1 MIKRKKTT
9 ERRRYPRIKQALPI
23 KIVAN
28 GYDFTTSTQ
37 NISCVGAYCCLD
49 KYIPPFT
56 KIAAK
61 VILPITNAKRIE
73 NVEVECTGVI
83 VRTEDK
89 ENGGFNIAIFF
100 NKITPG
106 QRKKIS
112 QYVNQFLPKES
123 CGHKRL

>member
-1 MIKRKKTT
+1 MIKPKKTT
-9 ERRRYPRIKQALPI
+9 ERRRYPRIKQTLPI

-28 GYDFTTSTQ
+28 GYDFATSTE
-37 NISCVGAYCCLD
+37 NISCIGAYCHLE

-61 VILPITNAKRIE
+61 VILPITNADKIE

-89 ENGGFNIAIFF
+89 EDGGFNIAIFF
-100 NKITPG
+100 NKITPR

-112 QYVNQFLPKES
+112 QYISQFLPKEPR
-123 CGHKRL
+123 GPKRL